1 MTELKC
7 GKCGLTLVKQK
18 TVFQYMGYEVY
29 EELPRC
35 PACGQVY
42 QASWQEWSARMIQGI
57 AVLTLLGTAVL
68 TIFSAVPM
76 IWYPLNRKTMEQ
88 VYIRKDAAMSG
99 TGENIGGVQEK

>member
-42 QASWQEWSARMIQGI
+42 LDEELVRGRM
-57 AVLTLLGTAVL
+57 AEVEAE
-68 TIFSAVPM
+68 
-76 IWYPLNRKTMEQ
+76 MED
-88 VYIRKDAAMSG
+88 K
-99 TGENIGGVQEK
+99 

>member
-1 MTELKC
+1 MTELIC

-42 QASWQEWSARMIQGI
+42 LGI
-57 AVLTLLGTAVL
+57 LAGMVCKNDTGNCGADLTWNSGIDYFQRGSHDLVSLKQKDHGAGL
-68 TIFSAVPM
+68 
-76 IWYPLNRKTMEQ
+76 YKKGRGNERNR
-88 VYIRKDAAMSG
+88 
-99 TGENIGGVQEK
+99 